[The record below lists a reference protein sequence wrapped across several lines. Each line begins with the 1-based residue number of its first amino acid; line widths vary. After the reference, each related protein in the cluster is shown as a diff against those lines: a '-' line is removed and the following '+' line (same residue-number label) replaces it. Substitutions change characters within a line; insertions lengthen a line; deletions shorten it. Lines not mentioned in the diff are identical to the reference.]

1 MSQEFLEGSGLR
13 PHPVVTSERMQEVRG
28 AFGQA
33 GDCGRIFQNMLKGLA
48 GAGCIPVDI

>member
-1 MSQEFLEGSGLR
+1 MSQELLEESGLR

-33 GDCGRIFQNMLKGLA
+33 GDCDRIFQSMLKGLA
-48 GAGCIPVDI
+48 GAGGFPLDI